1 MITEPGT
8 GRPWRRRDERRE
20 PKIRTSAP
28 RPKDLPARTS
38 FDSWAGIQLARTAA
52 LLDSTPR
59 HPRTRTR
66 PPRARSSPRQASS
79 NAVPMTAARTAA
91 RSRSRWP
98 PESETM
104 EWFQNPPADE
114 SDWQAD
120 PARARHLR
128 SGPIA
133 PVDQHGAKDPSAAG
147 TRPGKA
153 LSRQRGPPLSDTTLR
168 SRQARSTRWGSYCL
182 KDTAG
187 DSPRRSRSPTP
198 ARPRW

>member
-1 MITEPGT
+1 MNATLGLRIYPPEHLSIVGPESSSLVQ
-8 GRPWRRRDERRE
+8 PHCW
-20 PKIRTSAP
+20 IRLHDIHGP
-28 RPKDLPARTS
+28 E
-38 FDSWAGIQLARTAA
+38 
-52 LLDSTPR
+52 LD
-59 HPRTRTR
+59 

-91 RSRSRWP
+91 RSKSRWP